1 MILRALLNLIDVTAV
16 SLGLICLGLGLAA
29 QGGRFSG
36 KLDVLTHFAP
46 FYLAA
51 AALVTGYGL
60 ICCLSSPRWGVVC
73 LGLAGMAAAA
83 SLVIPEYTRAT
94 TSSAPAA
101 TSPRIKIIQLN
112 GWSRNREVEKTA
124 TWIASQN
131 ADVIAVEELKSPLR
145 EAILRNTGM
154 TYTRGMLDTGIFT
167 RATPTKPSFELGEPW
182 DQWPGLAR
190 VSIPVG
196 GQIATIVAIHLTW
209 PTEPWQKRQRA
220 SLAKIVK
227 RTDPTHLIMVGDFNL
242 TPWSFTLRR
251 LDRDLQLRRRDRAIF
266 SWPAAPF
273 FHRRLQSPVPF
284 LPIDHAYAGSAW
296 KTVKIG
302 RGPRLG
308 SDHFPIVVTLALE
321 P

>member
-1 MILRALLNLIDVTAV
+1 MVTLGLL
-16 SLGLICLGLGLAA
+16 SLGAGLAA

-36 KLDVLTHFAP
+36 RLDVLTHFAP

-51 AALVTGYGL
+51 AAVVTGYGL
-60 ICCLSSPRWGVVC
+60 ICCLSNPRWGLFGLGV
-73 LGLAGMAAAA
+73 LGLLAAAM
-83 SLVIPEYTRAT
+83 LMLPEYNRPTVTPPPAT
-94 TSSAPAA
+94 A
-101 TSPRIKIIQLN
+101 SPQIKIIQFN
-112 GWSRNREVEKTA
+112 GWGRNRNVERTA

-145 EAILRNTGM
+145 EAILRHTGM
-154 TYTRGMLDTGIFT
+154 TYTRGMLNTGIFT

-182 DQWPGLAR
+182 NQWPGIAR

-196 GQIATIVAIHLTW
+196 DQTATIVAVHLTW

-227 RTDPTHLIMVGDFNL
+227 RTDPARLIMVGDFNL

-251 LDRDLQLRRRDRAIF
+251 LDRDLRMQRRDRAIF

-273 FHRRLQSPVPF
+273 FRGRLASPVPF
-284 LPIDHAYAGSAW
+284 LPIDHVYAGLAW
-296 KTVKIG
+296 KTVKIE

-308 SDHFPIVVTLALE
+308 SDHFPIVATLAFE